1 MPSEKINGISN
12 RNMKENILIV
22 EDELTVPNTPIR
34 NFGGIVGN
42 SPELLKV
49 FDHISLVSQAEISV
63 LITGESGTGKEK
75 VARSIHQLSAR
86 KNNPY
91 VVVNCGALPYEL
103 IESELFGHEKGAYT
117 GAVDKRIG
125 KFELADGGTIFLDEI
140 GEMPLEAQVKLL
152 RVLQEKEIDHVGGK
166 APVKVNI
173 RVIAATNKILEKE
186 VAEGRFR
193 TDLYYRL
200 NVFPIALPPLRS
212 MKKDIPL
219 LAAHFL
225 LIYAKV
231 TGKKIDGFGP
241 FALAQMESYDWP
253 GNIREL
259 GHFVQRCMLTAR
271 GSMINEVELPLAMT
285 EDAVAPPK
293 PFALKTLLEIEIEH
307 IVEVLKNC
315 KGKVCGPQGAAE
327 ILDLPPSTLNSKM
340 KKLGI
345 KRESYFNA

>member
-1 MPSEKINGISN
+1 
-12 RNMKENILIV
+12 MKENIQII
-22 EDELTVPNTPIR
+22 EDKVTVAHSISSSSR
-34 NFGGIVGN
+34 NFAGIIGN
-42 SPELLKV
+42 NFELLKV
-49 FDHISLVSQAEISV
+49 LDHIFLVSQAEISV

-75 VARSIHQLSAR
+75 VAQSIHQLSAR
-86 KNNPY
+86 RNRPY
-91 VVVNCGALPYEL
+91 VVVNCAALPFEL

-125 KFELADGGTIFLDEI
+125 KFELAEGGTVFLDEI

-152 RVLQEKEIDHVGGK
+152 RVLQEKEIDHVGGNG
-166 APVKVNI
+166 PVKVNI

-193 TDLYYRL
+193 ADLYYRL

-212 MKKDIPL
+212 RKDDIQL

-225 LIYAKV
+225 QIYAKD
-231 TGKKIDGFGP
+231 TGKKIDGFSP
-241 FALAQMESYDWP
+241 LAITQMESYDWP

-271 GSMINEVELPLAMT
+271 GSMINEVELPSTVT
-285 EDAVAPPK
+285 EDGVVPHK
-293 PFALKTLLEIEIEH
+293 PYALRTMLEMETEH
-307 IVEVLKNC
+307 IIGVLKNC
-315 KGKVCGPQGAAE
+315 KGKVCGPGGAAE

-345 KRESYFNA
+345 NRESYFNF